1 MPADD
6 TTKGKHVDVEEGWTK
21 NRALGDPTSDSVD
34 ADLVFPRATNSVLP
48 VRYD

>member
-6 TTKGKHVDVEEGWTK
+6 TTKGKHVDVKEGWTK

-34 ADLVFPRATNSVLP
+34 AGTSVSQGHKLSP
-48 VRYD
+48 SREI